1 LPLVEPTN
9 ILITQI
15 EPDRIQE
22 RIIMRHA
29 VSLTCIGSLV
39 VLTGCFQMDQTFTI
53 NPDGSGKVV
62 YDVTMAAPN
71 ENAIMGMLGM
81 NPPAQKSR
89 AGKPNTGIAGQAMG
103 KEMAKNILEN
113 SKGIETWKEVSIEQT
128 KEGKTHFR
136 GTAYFRDVS
145 QVQISDSQGPGVSR
159 SERITFT
166 KGAAGE
172 MIIEFQQEGKSQTP
186 AARPTVIDPEVEQN
200 LQMTR
205 QMWPSIKPMLAPMFN
220 EIKASYT
227 INVPGKISNVS
238 NFKEER
244 GALRLSIDGAKMM
257 KAMDQMLMDDAFMRE
272 QVRSK
277 KNPFET
283 PAMDPALNEKLF
295 GQKGPIRATIT
306 GATKPLFDYETEV
319 AEAQKHYPELVK
331 RLALSDPG
339 SMTLGG
345 PGAIP
350 SGTESE
356 TSLNATAAFPRGHGF
371 KSVKVVGVRMV
382 GMPDERF
389 DDAPF
394 HGARG
399 YSLALVG
406 ELPGAVQSM
415 SSGKVLSALGDT
427 GESLLPKNEFDRMI
441 DAPRLSKD
449 KKMVRFEVNLASP
462 PESIK
467 GLKEI
472 SGILSATI
480 GSGGGRIDLGITEL
494 KAGAKGTEFG
504 ALIRS
509 LNTTPQGDT
518 LSLQVNLPRKSI
530 ESITVLDEAGRP
542 FPVSPSGWSQVGE
555 STGVG
560 LIARGRYPSK
570 GKVLIDLARGS
581 EKVEVPF
588 KIENI
593 TTLGQPQ

>member
-1 LPLVEPTN
+1 
-9 ILITQI
+9 
-15 EPDRIQE
+15 
-22 RIIMRHA
+22 
-29 VSLTCIGSLV
+29 
-39 VLTGCFQMDQTFTI
+39 
-53 NPDGSGKVV
+53 
-62 YDVTMAAPN
+62 
-71 ENAIMGMLGM
+71 
-81 NPPAQKSR
+81 
-89 AGKPNTGIAGQAMG
+89 
-103 KEMAKNILEN
+103 
-113 SKGIETWKEVSIEQT
+113 
-128 KEGKTHFR
+128 
-136 GTAYFRDVS
+136 
-145 QVQISDSQGPGVSR
+145 
-159 SERITFT
+159 
-166 KGAAGE
+166 
-172 MIIEFQQEGKSQTP
+172 
-186 AARPTVIDPEVEQN
+186 
-200 LQMTR
+200 
-205 QMWPSIKPMLAPMFN
+205 
-220 EIKASYT
+220 
-227 INVPGKISNVS
+227 
-238 NFKEER
+238 
-244 GALRLSIDGAKMM
+244 
-257 KAMDQMLMDDAFMRE
+257 
-272 QVRSK
+272 
-277 KNPFET
+277 
-283 PAMDPALNEKLF
+283 
-295 GQKGPIRATIT
+295 
-306 GATKPLFDYETEV
+306 
-319 AEAQKHYPELVK
+319 
-331 RLALSDPG
+331 
-339 SMTLGG
+339 
-345 PGAIP
+345 
-350 SGTESE
+350 
-356 TSLNATAAFPRGHGF
+356 
-371 KSVKVVGVRMV
+371 
-382 GMPDERF
+382 
-389 DDAPF
+389 
-394 HGARG
+394 
-399 YSLALVG
+399 
-406 ELPGAVQSM
+406 M